1 MELFDTIYFKGI
13 VMEEEDFV
21 ILEEE
26 IKQRVQELAK
36 EIHEFYSEKKISLIH
51 VIFVLTGA
59 FIFTS
64 DLIRELNSLGI
75 KMKIKEI
82 IVHSYRG
89 MHSGEVLLEDR
100 DFLDLKLNNA
110 DVLILDDILDTGK
123 TLHAIKEKILEIYAI
138 KSMEFCVFLKK
149 ENNERQVDLD
159 IRFVGFNIPNIF
171 VVGYGLDYNGEYR
184 ELPYIINL
192 AQLMKDHE

>member
-1 MELFDTIYFKGI
+1 
-13 VMEEEDFV
+13 MEEEDFV

-26 IKQRVQELAK
+26 IRQRVQELAK
-36 EIHEFYSEKKISLIH
+36 EIYHFYSEKKITLIH

-64 DLIRELNSLGI
+64 DLIRELNSLGL

-89 MHSGEVLLEDR
+89 MYSGEILLEER

-110 DVLILDDILDTGK
+110 EVLVLDDILDTGK
-123 TLHAIKEKILEIYAI
+123 TLQEVKKKILEIYAV
-138 KSMEFCVFLKK
+138 KSLELCVFLKK

-192 AQLMKDHE
+192 AQLMKNQH